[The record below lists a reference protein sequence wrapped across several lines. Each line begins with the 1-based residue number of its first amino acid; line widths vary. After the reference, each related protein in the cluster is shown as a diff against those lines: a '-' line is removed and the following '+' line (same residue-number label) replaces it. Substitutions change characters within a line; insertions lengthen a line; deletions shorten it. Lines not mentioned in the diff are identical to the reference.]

1 MSQLT
6 RRQQEILDWIAAYQN
21 RYGATPSRSEIAS
34 ALKLR
39 SASTVEG
46 HLRRLAAKG
55 MLALLPGRNRNIRLL
70 AQSAPT
76 VSEAVEGLP
85 VVGRVA
91 AGSPI
96 LAVENIE
103 TYISTVALFSPP
115 AHFLLRVQG
124 NSMIQA
130 GIEDGDLL
138 AVHKTTDV
146 QDGQIVIAQLDDE
159 VTVKRLERRGQRIR
173 LLPANPA
180 YAPIDIDQLRRDPG
194 RNFAI
199 EGRAVGVIRAI
210 R

>member
-115 AHFLLRVQG
+115 AHF
-124 NSMIQA
+124 
-130 GIEDGDLL
+130 
-138 AVHKTTDV
+138 
-146 QDGQIVIAQLDDE
+146 
-159 VTVKRLERRGQRIR
+159 
-173 LLPANPA
+173 
-180 YAPIDIDQLRRDPG
+180 
-194 RNFAI
+194 FFFF
-199 EGRAVGVIRAI
+199 
-210 R
+210 